1 VEKYEEL
8 VEILLEIREMVDDA
22 LNVVVPP
29 PPNTLAKPP
38 QEGRSEEPAVKAV
51 PKGHQTYRA
60 KVQKA
65 ILRQRP
71 E

>member
-22 LNVVVPP
+22 LNVIVPP
-29 PPNTLAKPP
+29 PPNTLAKAP
-38 QEGRSEEPAVKAV
+38 QEGRSEAAVEAR